1 MKEIGLIFYG
11 KIVEPPFNVRREAG
25 KVYVNETEVYPLK
38 AAKPS
43 FMHMPEGDMPPDLD
57 FELDETTKKV
67 IEEGLSR
74 IRDIDRYEEKAEELT
89 RFLKGKGVN
98 AYRDDNFGDVM
109 VDTGKGW
116 GVMALFNEG
125 ARIALAKEAEI
136 LVTERRIPYDDAAQI
151 STNLQT
157 ALDEGDLVIFDEG
170 SMIARSGDEAAR
182 ARSALEK
189 VVRTDAPKDN
199 KISKIASILGITTIS
214 AERVLEEFKG
224 Y

>member
-1 MKEIGLIFYG
+1 MIFYG
-11 KIVEPPFNVRREAG
+11 KIMRPPYKIRQEAG
-25 KVYVNETEVYPLK
+25 KVYVNETEVYPFK
-38 AAKPS
+38 TGKPS
-43 FMHMPEGDMPPDLD
+43 FVHMPEGDEPPDLD
-57 FELDETTKKV
+57 FELDETTKRV
-67 IEEGLSR
+67 IEEGLSK
-74 IRDIDRYEEKAEELT
+74 IRDIDRYEEKSEELT
-89 RFLKGKGVN
+89 KFLKGKGVN
-98 AYRDDNFGDVM
+98 AYRDENFGDVM

-116 GVMALFNEG
+116 GVMALFNED

-170 SMIARSGDEAAR
+170 SMMARSGDEAVR

-189 VVRTDAPKDN
+189 VVRTDASKDN
-199 KISKIASILGITTIS
+199 KISEIASILGITTVS